1 MFWKV
6 SLPKAH
12 FNVRSVEVF
21 IVCPKTVWKP
31 PPFFCMPPKN
41 STPKHHPIGPKDR
54 SDNWSCRANPQRSVT
69 APLVNQG
76 KYHAC
81 TPWYFMKQPRNFRP
95 RNMSL
100 CVTPG
105 GIIKCVPSSCF
116 FFLGPTTPRYH
127 CLKHKT
133 KSNSFGFLA
142 AFELEFSS
150 KNGVKL
156 NQVIL
161 PKV

>member
-81 TPWYFMKQPRNFRP
+81 TPWYFMKQPRNFVLV
-95 RNMSL
+95 NHFKEISATKH
-100 CVTPG
+100 VTVCHPWRDHQMCP
-105 GIIKCVPSSCF
+105 IIMF
-116 FFLGPTTPRYH
+116 FFPRP
-127 CLKHKT
+127 
-133 KSNSFGFLA
+133 ND
-142 AFELEFSS
+142 
-150 KNGVKL
+150 
-156 NQVIL
+156 
-161 PKV
+161 PKVPLSKTQNKIQ